1 MSSPMA
7 DTPIKT
13 EKMKH
18 DAISHGLTADDIRL
32 NCLHHLH
39 HLGERQAPRLLEGE
53 EPQGMLKLYGMMN
66 EMNHTTSA
74 MEKIVIQLKTMTQQV
89 IFSVAEQ
96 QLCMDLNE
104 AEQWVWAMEKIAV
117 QIRTMTHTICQ
128 TGTGDQHSQ
137 HGELVPHSEHCIADS
152 LAHQYNYSIA
162 SDAAVDLIDS
172 GQTYLHQTTGTGN
185 KKIDFKYD
193 LLVCQTSP
201 SPASHK
207 IIKKTV
213 ATDLAH
219 HISEVIKLSLAF
231 KTQLISLRPD
241 APKYRN
247 SIGSSLK
254 HNYYVQ
260 CRHCSNFERDRPNL
274 GSESPTST
282 VPMKLYHGSA
292 TCDTVNTPGSSKRSQ
307 CRHLGLKNNSEVD
320 YKLQHTKSVN
330 PTVSLIE
337 RSRKWRRDAQLPFP
351 QADIRTCQC
360 AFKASPPY
368 LEHILQTNVCQCDDQ
383 PLSRPPKQPPD
394 ECLER
399 ISSAAQLG
407 KWQST
412 DYSTRLMGD
421 SRPTQPPEDCHQ
433 RTQGLRR
440 ILGDCRPPGQ
450 PPDLHEEGMV
460 TLPIGIAPISRD
472 SPEGHVKTTQVEDRR
487 PPGKPRDL
495 HEEGM
500 LTLPSGIASI
510 SRDSPETEGHVK
522 TIRTGD
528 GRPPGKP
535 RDLHEEGMLTL
546 PSGIASISRD
556 SPETEGHVKTIRT
569 GDGRP
574 PGQPPDLHE
583 EGMLTL
589 PSGIAPISR
598 DSPEGQVKKTRA
610 GDGRPPGQPPDI
622 HEEGMLTLPSGIA
635 PISRASPEGDNT
647 PDNCHRWTS
656 QPLGFIKLM
665 GDGRTPGDPPDHYY
679 KVTSQFL
686 DYTRVMGD
694 GRTPGEPPDHCHK
707 GTSQPLDHNTIW
719 GLYLPFYRASS
730 AFLWTV
736 PVLMSR
742 RHRLVDFY
750 CVYSAFLWTVLVLMA
765 RRHRLVDFYC
775 VSSAF
780 LWIVPVVLARRHRL
794 VDFYHALP
802 RRPST
807 KYQADASLTLLKGT
821 TGNDST
827 QRISEYWNEN
837 YQHVIVR
844 PTGHLSNGW
853 IVPVTIGGIDIQV
866 HVLIVIPIVRDG
878 HPRGQSP
885 EECRLNN
892 CSSGYQTDILHSSS
906 ESIQAINECSNSP
919 STLEQVTGDLNNGCF
934 IPVITES
941 DVAAVTDNGSQKHH
955 MLFGSDATAKV
966 VTDVPL
972 FIIEDQTYPVDVIIP
987 APDELLLKGGFLS
1000 RHNCIP
1006 WWGIG
1011 VESETELLSF
1021 MPDCSYPSDVIK
1033 SPYNNSPECQNNSA
1047 GPHDMLLKGGFM
1059 SRHNCIPD
1067 CSSSGVKLRLFYTM
1081 ICSFLY
1087 DSSDPPDLAHSSRP
1101 SVIFREEWFLP
1112 RFNCIPEYDHISLC
1126 VDNQDIWCIP
1136 IVHHADL
1143 DRSHVSSKF
1152 MVTALDNQL
1161 HNVTCPHMPRMLFV
1175 YLDMTAVRYGPSKPH
1190 VMLDINVLVTYLKQF
1205 QMIATTKP
1213 GMINPTLALD
1223 SCYRTDR
1230 RLTCACHR
1238 YIDVRP
1244 TPRHM
1249 DRGILT
1255 ECRLLSQI
1263 RNTFRE
1269 CCTAPEWCDTFLKT
1283 MTSDLHKLLLII
1295 QMVTVVF
1302 CKMLDMD
1309 NAQPVETTPL
1319 LQNVSYS
1326 LMDDIYQIK
1335 CIKPPQEHLIDISQE
1350 DQWMTHTPT
1359 GFTLGKDEQLDNTQY
1374 PYIVTLCLSISY
1386 RRVKN
1391 DGKHCDQE
1399 MSNNHHRISDHL
1411 KIDFALSN
1419 IPDVSHQNMTY
1430 SCWWSKV
1437 DQNRITKLVTRCY
1450 VSNHIKMDYAPGN
1463 KPETFQEYVNLLSG
1477 VLHQFQPL
1485 FMM

>member
-1 MSSPMA
+1 
-7 DTPIKT
+7 
-13 EKMKH
+13 
-18 DAISHGLTADDIRL
+18 
-32 NCLHHLH
+32 
-39 HLGERQAPRLLEGE
+39 
-53 EPQGMLKLYGMMN
+53 
-66 EMNHTTSA
+66 
-74 MEKIVIQLKTMTQQV
+74 
-89 IFSVAEQ
+89 
-96 QLCMDLNE
+96 
-104 AEQWVWAMEKIAV
+104 
-117 QIRTMTHTICQ
+117 
-128 TGTGDQHSQ
+128 
-137 HGELVPHSEHCIADS
+137 
-152 LAHQYNYSIA
+152 
-162 SDAAVDLIDS
+162 
-172 GQTYLHQTTGTGN
+172 
-185 KKIDFKYD
+185 
-193 LLVCQTSP
+193 
-201 SPASHK
+201 
-207 IIKKTV
+207 
-213 ATDLAH
+213 
-219 HISEVIKLSLAF
+219 
-231 KTQLISLRPD
+231 
-241 APKYRN
+241 
-247 SIGSSLK
+247 
-254 HNYYVQ
+254 
-260 CRHCSNFERDRPNL
+260 
-274 GSESPTST
+274 
-282 VPMKLYHGSA
+282 
-292 TCDTVNTPGSSKRSQ
+292 
-307 CRHLGLKNNSEVD
+307 
-320 YKLQHTKSVN
+320 
-330 PTVSLIE
+330 
-337 RSRKWRRDAQLPFP
+337 
-351 QADIRTCQC
+351 
-360 AFKASPPY
+360 
-368 LEHILQTNVCQCDDQ
+368 
-383 PLSRPPKQPPD
+383 
-394 ECLER
+394 
-399 ISSAAQLG
+399 
-407 KWQST
+407 
-412 DYSTRLMGD
+412 MGD

-472 SPEGHVKTTQVEDRR
+472 SPEGHVKTTQAEDRR

-500 LTLPSGIASI
+500 LTLPSGIA
-510 SRDSPETEGHVK
+510 
-522 TIRTGD
+522 
-528 GRPPGKP
+528 
-535 RDLHEEGMLTL
+535 
-546 PSGIASISRD
+546 
-556 SPETEGHVKTIRT
+556 
-569 GDGRP
+569 
-574 PGQPPDLHE
+574 
-583 EGMLTL
+583 
-589 PSGIAPISR
+589 
-598 DSPEGQVKKTRA
+598 
-610 GDGRPPGQPPDI
+610 
-622 HEEGMLTLPSGIA
+622 
-635 PISRASPEGDNT
+635 PISRASPEGDKT

-665 GDGRTPGDPPDHYY
+665 GDGRTPGEPPDHYY

-686 DYTRVMGD
+686 DYTRVMGDGRPPGEPPDHEGTSHTMDYIRVMGD

-794 VDFYHALP
+794 VDFYRASP

-807 KYQADASLTLLKGT
+807 EYQADASLTLLKGT

-919 STLEQVTGDLNNGCF
+919 STLEQVTGDMNNGCF
-934 IPVITES
+934 IAVITES
-941 DVAAVTDNGSQKHH
+941 DVAAVTDYGSQKHH

-1087 DSSDPPDLAHSSRP
+1087 DSSYPPDLAHSSRP

-1143 DRSHVSSKF
+1143 NRSHVSSKF

-1309 NAQPVETTPL
+1309 NAQHVETTPML
-1319 LQNVSYS
+1319 HCVSYP
-1326 LMDDIYQIK
+1326 LMEDICQIK

-1350 DQWMTHTPT
+1350 DQWMRHTPT
-1359 GFTLGKDEQLDNTQY
+1359 GFNLVKDEQLDNTQY
-1374 PYIVTLCLSISY
+1374 LYITTLCLSISY
-1386 RRVKN
+1386 IQVKN

-1399 MSNNHHRISDHL
+1399 MSNSHHLISDHL

-1419 IPDVSHQNMTY
+1419 IPDVSHQNLTY

-1437 DQNRITKLVTRCY
+1437 DQNRITKLVTRRY
-1450 VSNHIKMDYAPGN
+1450 VSDHIRMDYAPGN
-1463 KPETFQEYVNLLSG
+1463 KPEIFPESINLLSG
-1477 VLHQFQPL
+1477 DVISEAVPAHIESYVHVCGCPISTKELFHHLQPMKCRTLHLKVVLLIAQSITSRTELTTEWPHILCRSKTDVPCDCSYHPTDLSPYLYEMENELFQWKISPQEL
-1485 FMM
+1485 FPTIIQESTNDLMRFLNRECTIISTAEAWIWMKTGVLTRIPSSTGVHISHFKNYNLRCIDYATYLCSELGERSSVGHRTGVPFAQCH